1 MNNAPLRLVIVNDSA
16 TARAALRRAFT
27 GLPGVEVVGEARDGA
42 EALTVVAA
50 LRPSVVVMD
59 IVMPVMDGYAA
70 TRQIMATTPMPVVLV
85 SSAVDPRDADVAM
98 EALRSGAL
106 AIVEALPAVNDPAYE
121 TRRDALLHLLRSMAR
136 VKLDRLKAFP
146 VAPVVPRAT
155 PGVARDVAAIGIAA
169 STGGPNAVV
178 ELLRMLP
185 LKVMPPVLI
194 VQHMARGFAEGF
206 ARWITEATGHPTSVA
221 VDRSPTARGEVYI
234 AADER
239 YFGIDAALRLVVIDA
254 PQVGLFRPSGNYLF
268 ESLARS
274 LGPRARA
281 VVLTGMG
288 DDGADGAA
296 ALRRSGGRV
305 AAQDEA
311 TSVVYGMPKAAVQR
325 GGADVILPLLDIP
338 AWLCGQSEV

>member
-1 MNNAPLRLVIVNDSA
+1 MDNATLRLVIVNDSA
-16 TARAALRRAFT
+16 TARAALRRAFDV
-27 GLPGVEVVGEARDGA
+27 PGVEVVGEAKDGA
-42 EALTVVAA
+42 EGLTVVAA

-70 TRQIMATTPMPVVLV
+70 TRQIMATKPTPVVLV
-85 SSAVDPRDADVAM
+85 SSAVDPRDAGVAM

-106 AIVEALPAVNDPAYE
+106 AIVEALPSVNDPAYE
-121 TRRDALLHLLRSMAR
+121 GRRYALLHMLRSMAL
-136 VKLDRLKAFP
+136 VKLGRPRAAP
-146 VAPVVPRAT
+146 PSPVVPRAAA
-155 PGVARDVAAIGIAA
+155 GVVRDVAAIGIAA

-185 LKVMPPVLI
+185 PHVMPPVLI

-221 VDRSPTARGEVYI
+221 VDGSPAARGAVYI

-239 YFGIDAALRLVVIDA
+239 YLGLDASLRLVVSDA

-274 LGPRARA
+274 LGPRARG

-296 ALRRSGGRV
+296 SLRRSGGRV

-325 GGADVILPLLDIP
+325 GGADVILPLLEIP

>member
-1 MNNAPLRLVIVNDSA
+1 MYNATLRLVIVNDSA
-16 TARAALRRAFT
+16 TARAALRRAFDV
-27 GLPGVEVVGEARDGA
+27 PGVEVVGEAKDGA
-42 EALTVVAA
+42 EGLSMAAA

-70 TRQIMATTPMPVVLV
+70 TRQIMATNPTPVVLV

-136 VKLDRLKAFP
+136 VKLDRLKADP
-146 VAPVVPRAT
+146 LAPVVPRAAA
-155 PGVARDVAAIGIAA
+155 GVARDVAAIGIAA
-169 STGGPNAVV
+169 SVGGPNAVV

-185 LKVMPPVLI
+185 PHVMPPVLI

-206 ARWITEATGHPTSVA
+206 ARWISEATGHPTTVA
-221 VDRSPTARGEVYI
+221 VDRSPTARGAVYI
-234 AADER
+234 AADDR
-239 YFGIDAALRLVVIDA
+239 YLGIDASLRLVVSDA

-268 ESLARS
+268 ESMARS
-274 LGPRARA
+274 LGPRARG

-296 ALRRSGGRV
+296 TLRRSGGRV

-311 TSVVYGMPKAAVQR
+311 TSVVYGMPKAAAQR
-325 GGADVILPLLDIP
+325 GGADVTLPLLEIP
-338 AWLCGQSEV
+338 AWLCGQSAV